1 MKKLSAIICL
11 LLVFSLLCSCAKEG
25 ESGSYDSAADF
36 TKEDGELYADVPHER
51 YDGYIFRILNAK
63 TQSSAS
69 VLDAETVTGD
79 NLNEA
84 IFVRN
89 TNVEERLDIEIEEI
103 REAPEKI
110 FDMASAACLA
120 GDGTYSAVC
129 NTSSM
134 QAAMAVNGYIVPL
147 RYLSGMDLDKPWW
160 NMSAIENASV
170 DGVYFF
176 FFGDIQLSYYDA
188 HSMVAVNMA
197 MVEDI
202 EGMKNPY
209 SLVDRGE
216 WTFDAMLRMMQD
228 ASYDM
233 DGNASMTYE
242 DRYGTATDPSM
253 LLPLII
259 GCNTSLS
266 ARDEYGLPFM
276 KCLTDEKFYDSFAL
290 VSDNLFERNDFLYDT
305 VKNEADGMSSAAM
318 FKTGRTLFYIST
330 VGALAN
336 LRTMDYEIGV
346 LPIPKYSEMQTDYVS
361 FISGEHTS
369 AFGVIATGRNLKRTS
384 IILENMAAESHREG
398 GVRDCF
404 VDKVL
409 SFRYVDDEK
418 SRKNL
423 MDILSSG
430 FLDPADIY
438 GWGGIVE
445 RIEGIAG
452 KSDVFSSTLASVRL
466 KSLSDI
472 NDTVENVNKYR

>member
-1 MKKLSAIICL
+1 MKKFVSVICIILAFC
-11 LLVFSLLCSCAKEG
+11 LLCSCAKE
-25 ESGSYDSAADF
+25 SGMGDYDSAADF
-36 TKEDGELYADVPHER
+36 TKEDGELYSDVPHER

-69 VLDAETVTGD
+69 CLDAETVTGD

-103 REAPEKI
+103 RETPEKI
-110 FDMASAACLA
+110 FDMSSAACLA

-129 NTSSM
+129 NTASM
-134 QAAMAVNGYIVPL
+134 QAAMAVNGYIAPL
-147 RYLSGMDLDKPWW
+147 RYLSGINLNKPWW
-160 NMSAIENASV
+160 NMSAIESASV

-188 HSMVAVNMA
+188 HSMVAVNMD
-197 MVEDI
+197 MVEEI

-228 ASYDM
+228 AAYDV
-233 DGNASMTYE
+233 DGNAAMTYE
-242 DRYGTATDPSM
+242 DRYGAATDTSI
-253 LLPLII
+253 LFPLVI

-266 ARDEYGLPFM
+266 ARDEYGLPYM
-276 KCLTDEKFYDSFAL
+276 KCLNDEKFYDSFAL

-305 VKNEADGMSSAAM
+305 VKNEADGMNQAAM

-330 VGALAN
+330 VGSLAN

-346 LPIPKYSEMQTDYVS
+346 LPVPKYTEMQTDYVS
-361 FISGEHTS
+361 FISGDHAS

-384 IILENMAAESHREG
+384 VILENMAAESHREG
-398 GVRDCF
+398 GVRQCF

-423 MDILSSG
+423 MDILDSG

-445 RIEGIAG
+445 RLEGIAG
-452 KSDVFSSTLASVRL
+452 KSEVFSSTLASVRL

-472 NDTVENVNKYR
+472 SDTVENVNKYR